1 MEGKRRNTKEIDR
14 DTESRSLV
22 ELTSHERYSLSDYEK
37 VRKFKY
43 LSLSHPL
50 LINVMD
56 SMTHYLCPNNGVP
69 IIVLAG
75 VSGVGKSWLLEE
87 ILPGVVAQKDYRKPG
102 GIIYV
107 EAPAIGE
114 QRMMLKAFY
123 TLILRAGNEPL
134 IDKKVGM
141 ILNDGRLMVERKSRG
156 PTASE
161 LFESIKS
168 MFQCRQHLAL
178 AIDEVLHLLRFRE
191 MEPMM
196 DMLKS
201 LARDDCPKL
210 IVVGDFNVTERAR
223 NYEQYVRRGRTIFFP
238 RYDHAMAKL
247 KLAGERKN
255 RRDSVLGQYLSILK
269 KIKEHWPWPDCMD
282 VDHHCPELL
291 WNSLGNMGLL
301 KQIMC
306 SCLVKQN
313 DNNGEWNNEF
323 LRQSY
328 LPALQRSSLEA
339 SFNRN
344 EVEMAKF
351 DCLGETTDFSIQ

>member
-1 MEGKRRNTKEIDR
+1 MEGRKGGVKETDQEVECR
-14 DTESRSLV
+14 PLV
-22 ELTSHERYSLSDYEK
+22 ELAPHERYTLSNYDK
-37 VRKFKY
+37 VKKFKY

-56 SMTHYLCPNNGVP
+56 SMTHYLCPHNGVP

-123 TLILRAGNEPL
+123 TLILRAGYEPL

-141 ILNDGRLMVERKSRG
+141 IVKSGRLLLERNSRG
-156 PTASE
+156 PTARV

-178 AIDEVLHLLRFRE
+178 AIDEVLHLLRFHE

-223 NYEQYVRRGRTIFFP
+223 SYEQYVRRGRTIFFP
-238 RYDHAMAKL
+238 RYDHAMAEL
-247 KLAGERKN
+247 KLAGERKH
-255 RRDSVLGQYLSILK
+255 RQDMVLAQYLSILS
-269 KIKEHWPWPDCMD
+269 KIKAHWPWPDCMD
-282 VDHHCPELL
+282 VDHYCPELL
-291 WNSLGNMGLL
+291 WHSLGNMGLL
-301 KQIMC
+301 KQIMA

-313 DNNGEWNNEF
+313 DNGGEWDNGF
-323 LRQSY
+323 LKRSY
-328 LPALQRSSLEA
+328 LPALQRASLVAAFEK
-339 SFNRN
+339 N
-344 EVEMAKF
+344 ETEMAKF
-351 DCLGETTDFSIQ
+351 DCLGEPAEFPTQ